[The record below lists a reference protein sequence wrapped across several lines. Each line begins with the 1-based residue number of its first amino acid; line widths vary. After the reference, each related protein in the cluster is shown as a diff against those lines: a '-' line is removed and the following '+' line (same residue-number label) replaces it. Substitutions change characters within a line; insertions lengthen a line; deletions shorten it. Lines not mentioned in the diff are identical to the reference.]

1 MFNWKE
7 VPYIQMYR
15 NGNWKWIVPVQIG
28 IFLFFVLMFNL
39 EM

>member
-1 MFNWKE
+1 MKD

-15 NGNWKWIVPVQIG
+15 SGAWKWILPIQIG
-28 IFLFFVLMFNL
+28 VFLFFVLMFNL

>member
-1 MFNWKE
+1 MKD

-15 NGNWKWIVPVQIG
+15 NGGWKWIVPVQIG